1 MVEWTVILG
10 IFTGLVIFIFGIE
23 HLSKEILLLAK
34 QKFNEILRKSTKNR
48 FVSTLLGTII
58 SALMQSSTATTVI
71 TVSLVSTGIISFY
84 QSLGIIFGANIGTT
98 ITVQFISLKITSL
111 APFFMIGGFI
121 LSIVG
126 RSYRYLGKA
135 LFYFGLLFFGLNI
148 ISDAVLPIKDDP
160 FILDLFSKL
169 SNVFIALLAG
179 FLVTA
184 TVQSSAITTG
194 IVVVLAIN
202 GIISLS
208 QALPILLGSN
218 IGTTVT
224 AFISSMRLNVF
235 ARRAALAHSI
245 FNVIGVLLLLPFITP
260 FSKFIMYIGGSEAQ
274 QIANAHTIFNIAAA
288 FVFLLFTPHFKNLI
302 EYLIPSKDKEILL
315 RPKYIGD
322 KLPKSNS
329 KSFIMIEKELLYFLD
344 INLAMFDKSVNYIIK
359 RTSQSEF
366 EEIEKM
372 EALSDLLDEK
382 IEESLLKISQR
393 NLSKN
398 EAQKVVVLV
407 RISNLIEQL
416 SDMAEDIAIL
426 PRTMTK
432 SQLILSDESRKSI
445 EKLYSQFRTLLI
457 EIQKSFL
464 SRSIEINYSSIINSS
479 EVFITKSY
487 KKHIELLSKKE
498 AYAGSIF
505 VESLSY
511 IESAMEKLHDII
523 ILNNKYSKIGKT
535 S

>member
-111 APFFMIGGFI
+111 AHFFMIGGFI

-245 FNVIGVLLLLPFITP
+245 FNVMGVLLLLPFITP

-274 QIANAHTIFNIAAA
+274 QIANAHTIFKIAAA
-288 FVFLLFTPHFKNLI
+288 FV
-302 EYLIPSKDKEILL
+302 
-315 RPKYIGD
+315 
-322 KLPKSNS
+322 
-329 KSFIMIEKELLYFLD
+329 
-344 INLAMFDKSVNYIIK
+344 
-359 RTSQSEF
+359 
-366 EEIEKM
+366 
-372 EALSDLLDEK
+372 
-382 IEESLLKISQR
+382 
-393 NLSKN
+393 
-398 EAQKVVVLV
+398 
-407 RISNLIEQL
+407 
-416 SDMAEDIAIL
+416 
-426 PRTMTK
+426 
-432 SQLILSDESRKSI
+432 
-445 EKLYSQFRTLLI
+445 
-457 EIQKSFL
+457 
-464 SRSIEINYSSIINSS
+464 
-479 EVFITKSY
+479 
-487 KKHIELLSKKE
+487 
-498 AYAGSIF
+498 
-505 VESLSY
+505 
-511 IESAMEKLHDII
+511 
-523 ILNNKYSKIGKT
+523 
-535 S
+535 